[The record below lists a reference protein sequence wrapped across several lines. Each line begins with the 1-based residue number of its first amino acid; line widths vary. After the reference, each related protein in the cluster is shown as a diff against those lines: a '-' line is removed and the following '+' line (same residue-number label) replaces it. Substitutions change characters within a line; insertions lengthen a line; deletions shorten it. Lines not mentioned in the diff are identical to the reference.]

1 MEKKFAYLLLLTMLC
16 GVLNGC
22 SGGAPLRTP
31 EQNVESDALEQR
43 SDDED
48 NYDTGDASL
57 DNPRNQDNIGEREL
71 LVVSFGTSFNDSRRL
86 TIGAIES
93 ALEAAFPDWSVR
105 RGFTSQIIIDHVK
118 SRDDISIDNVS
129 DALKRAVSN
138 SVRTLVVQ
146 PTHLMSGF
154 EYQEL
159 ADEIGDYADGFEA
172 LAIGAPLLTSDDDF
186 SRVADAI
193 VNAAA
198 EYDDG
203 KTAICFMGHGTEA
216 DSNGVYAKMQSVLTE
231 KGANNYYVGT
241 VEASPT
247 LEDVLAM
254 VRAGN
259 YSKVVLQ
266 PLMIVA
272 GDHANND
279 MAGDDSDSWKSVFEN
294 AGYEVTCVLRGLG
307 ELEEIQTLFA
317 EHAQAAIDSAARET
331 DTSRVADASD
341 MAESSEISFDGLRP
355 VYASDLK
362 SGTYDVKVDSSSS
375 MFRVTD
381 CALSVADGQMTAV
394 MTMSGAGYLY
404 VYPGTAS
411 DAATASDADY
421 IPFAENA
428 DGAHTF
434 TIPVAALDTGVLC
447 AAFSKNREMWYDRTL
462 HFRADS
468 LPLEAFAD
476 GVLTTA
482 QSLGLSDGDYAASVT
497 LNGGSGRASVTSPA
511 ALTVRN
517 GVCTARIEWSS
528 PNYDYMRVNGERH
541 FPLNADGNSVFEIP
555 VAAFDRPLT
564 VFADTTAMSQP
575 HEIEYSLTFDSATV
589 QAA

>member
-1 MEKKFAYLLLLTMLC
+1 MEKKLAYLLLWTMLC
-16 GVLNGC
+16 SVLNGC
-22 SGGAPLRTP
+22 SGDTPVWTP
-31 EQNVESDALEQR
+31 EQNVQSDALEQQ

-57 DNPRNQDNIGEREL
+57 ENPRNQDEIGEREL

-86 TIGAIES
+86 TIGAIENT
-93 ALEAAFPDWSVR
+93 LEAAFPDWSVR
-105 RGFTSQIIIDHVK
+105 RGFTSQIIIDHIK
-118 SRDDISIDNVS
+118 SRDDVSIDNVP
-129 DALKRAVSN
+129 DALRRAVSN
-138 SVRTLVVQ
+138 GVKTLVVQ

-159 ADEIGDYADGFEA
+159 ADEIGNYADAFETV
-172 LAIGAPLLTSDDDF
+172 AIGEPLLSSDDDF

-193 VNAAA
+193 VNATA

-203 KTAICFMGHGTEA
+203 ETAICFMGHGTEA

-231 KGANNYYVGT
+231 KGADNYYIGT

-247 LEDVLAM
+247 LKDVLAM

-259 YSKVVLQ
+259 YAKVVLQ

-317 EHAQAAIDSAARET
+317 EHAQAAMDSVTQKRAG
-331 DTSRVADASD
+331 ASD
-341 MAESSEISFDGLRP
+341 TAESADIALDGLRP

-362 SGTYDVKVDSSSS
+362 SGTYAIKVDSSSS

-381 CALSVADGQMTAV
+381 CALSVADGQMNAV
-394 MTMSGAGYLY
+394 MTMSGTGYLY

-411 DAATASDADY
+411 DAAAASDADY

-447 AAFSKNREMWYDRTL
+447 AAFSKNRETWYDRTL
-462 HFRADS
+462 CFRADS

-476 GVLTTA
+476 GFLTTA
-482 QSLGLSDGDYAASVT
+482 QSLGLSDGNYTVSVT

-511 ALTVRN
+511 ALTVRD
-517 GVCTARIEWSS
+517 GVCTVLIEWSS
-528 PNYDYMRVNGERH
+528 PNYDYMRVNGEQY
-541 FPLNADGNSVFEIP
+541 FPVSAEGNSVFEIP
-555 VAAFDRPLT
+555 VSAFDCPLT
-564 VFADTTAMSQP
+564 AFADTVAMSQP

>member
-1 MEKKFAYLLLLTMLC
+1 MKKKLAYLLFLSMLC

-22 SGGAPLRTP
+22 AMRTP
-31 EQNVESDALEQR
+31 EQR
-43 SDDED
+43 PDDKD
-48 NYDTGDASL
+48 NYNTGDASM
-57 DNPRNQDNIGEREL
+57 DNPRNQDRIGEREL

-86 TIGAIES
+86 TIGTIENT
-93 ALEAAFPDWSVR
+93 LEAAFPDWSVR
-105 RGFTSQIIIDHVK
+105 RGFTSQIIIDHIK
-118 SRDDISIDNVS
+118 SRDDVSIDNVP
-129 DALKRAVSN
+129 DALRRAVSN
-138 SVRTLVVQ
+138 GVKTLVVQ

-159 ADEIGDYADGFEA
+159 ADEISNYADGFEA
-172 LAIGAPLLTSDDDF
+172 VAIGEPLLTSDDDF
-186 SRVADAI
+186 FRVADAVI
-193 VNAAA
+193 KATAQ
-198 EYDDG
+198 YDDG
-203 KTAICFMGHGTEA
+203 ETAICFMGHGTEA

-231 KGANNYYVGT
+231 KGADNYYIGT
-241 VEASPT
+241 VEAAPT

-254 VRAGN
+254 VRARD
-259 YSKVVLQ
+259 YLKVVLQ

-279 MAGDDSDSWKSVFEN
+279 MAGDDEDSWKSVFEN

-317 EHAQAAIDSAARET
+317 EHAQAAMKSVTRET
-331 DTSRVADASD
+331 DTSRVADESG
-341 MAESSEISFDGLRP
+341 MAESADISLDGLRP

-362 SGTYDVKVDSSSS
+362 SGTYAIKVDSSSS

-381 CALSVADGQMTAV
+381 CALSVADGQMNAV
-394 MTMSGAGYLY
+394 MTMSGTGYLY

-411 DAATASDADY
+411 DAAAASDADY

-447 AAFSKNREMWYDRTL
+447 AAFSKNRETWYDRTL
-462 HFRADS
+462 CFRADS

-476 GVLTTA
+476 GFLTTA
-482 QSLGLSDGDYAASVT
+482 QSLGLSDGNYTVSVT

-511 ALTVRN
+511 ALTVRD
-517 GVCTARIEWSS
+517 GVCTVLIEWSS
-528 PNYDYMRVNGERH
+528 PNYDYMRVNGEQY
-541 FPLNADGNSVFEIP
+541 FPVSAEGNSVFEIP
-555 VAAFDRPLT
+555 VSAFDCPLT
-564 VFADTTAMSQP
+564 AFADTVAMSQP